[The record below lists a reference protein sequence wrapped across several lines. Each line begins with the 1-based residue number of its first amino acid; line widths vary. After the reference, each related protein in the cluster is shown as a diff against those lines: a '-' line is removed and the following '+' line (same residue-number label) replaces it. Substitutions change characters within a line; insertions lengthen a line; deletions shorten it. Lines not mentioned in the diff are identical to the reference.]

1 MPSINSVENVNVIIM
16 FYDCKRNPFW
26 SESINFFTRFNIHG
40 MEMGTPL
47 HYWTKHIWSPLR
59 LIYYVARFI
68 FIFFSFKSNER
79 QSWFEIMFKETL
91 YIIDETLPSDLKKNK
106 IIKLSCWSHQNNK
119 FILWLS
125 FYWYTAEGRNKIPEK
140 MIQNDPNRPFSPIRI
155 IFRKFPN
162 ILYIYINSPLPIGV
176 SNPWWLYDFFQ
187 SMYSWNIK

>member
-68 FIFFSFKSNER
+68 FIFF
-79 QSWFEIMFKETL
+79 
-91 YIIDETLPSDLKKNK
+91 PLKVMKDK
-106 IIKLSCWSHQNNK
+106 VGSVGSKLCSK
-119 FILWLS
+119 KP
-125 FYWYTAEGRNKIPEK
+125 YT
-140 MIQNDPNRPFSPIRI
+140 
-155 IFRKFPN
+155 
-162 ILYIYINSPLPIGV
+162 
-176 SNPWWLYDFFQ
+176 
-187 SMYSWNIK
+187 